1 MTYIHAHIKIDI
13 KILLNKNVNQNEEL
27 KETNYVTEQART
39 HDNKRTLLLKWK
51 KVNISVVVT
60 LSKVCEHI
68 IKLVTKRKTQ
78 VKKRDMI
85 KQKYIHPLL

>member
-1 MTYIHAHIKIDI
+1 M
-13 KILLNKNVNQNEEL
+13 
-27 KETNYVTEQART
+27 
-39 HDNKRTLLLKWK
+39 K

>member
-39 HDNKRTLLLKWK
+39 HDNKRTLLLK
-51 KVNISVVVT
+51 
-60 LSKVCEHI
+60 
-68 IKLVTKRKTQ
+68 
-78 VKKRDMI
+78 
-85 KQKYIHPLL
+85 